1 MTKQKKQILIGGA
14 VMAAI
19 LLLSKSNKKIT
30 GIAGSGYTDEQLSAN
45 FKSDMIE
52 VTKQFYHYQKNKTLD
67 SSLILASK
75 TKALL
80 YWADEIKKYNK

>member
-1 MTKQKKQILIGGA
+1 MTKQNKQILIGGA

-19 LLLSKSNKKIT
+19 LLLSKSKKIT